1 MKTRMALF
9 VIVCCFALAG
19 CEADPE
25 SASNQEDASSSA
37 TDSGDVEVSWSG
49 SSDTEEEGQWQGGAN
64 AVPEFSDW
72 SGE

>member
-1 MKTRMALF
+1 MLLL

-19 CEADPE
+19 CEVDPE

-37 TDSGDVEVSWSG
+37 MDSGDVEVSWSE
-49 SSDTEEEGQWQGGAN
+49 SSDTEEEGQWQGGAM
-64 AVPEFSDW
+64 AVPEFPDW

>member
-1 MKTRMALF
+1 MNTRMALLM
-9 VIVCCFALAG
+9 IVCFFALAG

-25 SASNQEDASSSA
+25 STSNQEDASSST
-37 TDSGDVEVSWSG
+37 TDSGDVEVSWSE